1 MPNSLPSPPRP
12 ETLREATSI
21 NMDRITQLQ
30 QSIDRMVSIFLT
42 VVDKLNNTNLQ
53 TQDPQK
59 FKSEQQEIVHD
70 ICTNAKQIE
79 LLIAAL
85 PGINRSESEQIA
97 TFKALEQ
104 ELQEANEEYQRSIQ
118 NAESLLK
125 QILDTISI
133 IAKDQSSSTFE

>member
-1 MPNSLPSPPRP
+1 MPNSLPSPLRP
-12 ETLREATSI
+12 ETLHEATSI

-30 QSIDRMVSIFLT
+30 QSIDR
-42 VVDKLNNTNLQ
+42 
-53 TQDPQK
+53 DPQK